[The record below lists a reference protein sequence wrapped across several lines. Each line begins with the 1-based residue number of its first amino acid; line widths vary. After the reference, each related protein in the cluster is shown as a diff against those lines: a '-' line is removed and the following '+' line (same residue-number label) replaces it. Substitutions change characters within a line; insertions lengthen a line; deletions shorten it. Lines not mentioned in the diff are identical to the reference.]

1 VQAAVKAFAMK
12 RIASYILFILIS
24 IVALASGAYGMSG
37 GESFPTRKS
46 LENISSRSAFIV
58 ILVTVAL
65 IAGLT
70 VTLIRAYSY

>member
-1 VQAAVKAFAMK
+1 MK

-24 IVALASGAYGMSG
+24 IVALASGAYGMNG
-37 GESFPTRKS
+37 GESFPSRKS
-46 LENISSRSAFIV
+46 LEAISSRNAFIV

-65 IAGLT
+65 VVALA